1 MNSDPQLRYL
11 EVITIG
17 ALVNLLLIAAN
28 YGHPKN
34 VPYLIIRCHVVNWA
48 EKLQFN
54 SFLF

>member
-11 EVITIG
+11 EVIIIG

-28 YGHPKN
+28 YGHLKN
-34 VPYLIIRCHVVNWA
+34 FPYLIIRCHVVNWA
-48 EKLQFN
+48 EKRRFN